1 MTLKR
6 SLSPALG
13 RQAVRRQARFEGGD
27 RAQTSRAD
35 ERGDRA
41 QVTGVGERKRQE
53 LTTRDKEHIIIGDQ
67 DQDELAWSRQIGDQ
81 ELAEPANRQIEDSG
95 ASVDFTVDQ
104 SSERADAQRIQEVH
118 TRVRER
124 IGRYHYEVQR
134 HAAEALL
141 RQLTH
146 SVQWRVGESVH
157 YGAWQIRPAVGWARV
172 GDYTLCVCV
181 LIAEPAW

>member
-1 MTLKR
+1 M
-6 SLSPALG
+6 
-13 RQAVRRQARFEGGD
+13 RRQARFEGGD
-27 RAQTSRAD
+27 RAQTSGAD
-35 ERGDRA
+35 ERARSSASDRSWRA
-41 QVTGVGERKRQE
+41 QASK

-95 ASVDFTVDQ
+95 ASVAFTVDQ

>member
-1 MTLKR
+1 M
-6 SLSPALG
+6 
-13 RQAVRRQARFEGGD
+13 RRQARFEGGD

-81 ELAEPANRQIEDSG
+81 ELAEPANWQIEDSG
-95 ASVDFTVDQ
+95 ASVAFTVEQ
-104 SSERADAQRIQEVH
+104 SSERADAQRIQEAH